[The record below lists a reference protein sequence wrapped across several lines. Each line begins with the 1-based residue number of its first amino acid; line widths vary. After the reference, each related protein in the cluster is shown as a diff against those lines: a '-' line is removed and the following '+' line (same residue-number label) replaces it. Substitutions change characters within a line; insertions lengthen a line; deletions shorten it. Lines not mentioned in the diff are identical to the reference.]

1 MSKSATINSSLISVL
16 PVYLLLLIA
25 AIGIF
30 WGICQFRERLPVP
43 IASGDVVAT
52 VQHSR
57 HVNVA
62 AHVLTALTAVIALG
76 NLLSWLLRRFGQ
88 PAVIGEVI
96 AGILLG
102 PSVLGAVSPAAMHW
116 LIPGP
121 ETDPQQ
127 LVVTAMNAI
136 AQLGIVLYMFI
147 VGLELN
153 LEKVGRN
160 AHIAVAISHAGIVL
174 PFVLGGGLALWL
186 YPALSGG
193 DVPFTS
199 FALFLAVAMSI
210 TAFPVL
216 ARISDGPGARPVGAG
231 RHRPELRCDRRRHGV
246 VAARVRRGSRPGA
259 CRRRRDSGRCD
270 HSLSGRDDWRR
281 AAADP
286 PLD

>member
-216 ARISDGPGARPVGAG
+216 AHILTDRGLDQSELGVIALSCMRPTTS
-231 RHRPELRCDRRRHGV
+231 
-246 VAARVRRGSRPGA
+246 RRGGCSRSSWESP
-259 CRRRRDSGRCD
+259 RRVSET
-270 HSLSGRDDWRR
+270 
-281 AAADP
+281 P
-286 PLD
+286 